1 MKSFPS
7 LLTLLLYADKM
18 IYMLQETSRSI
29 KSYCLGNCLQHFYGG
44 IIFMIQLQKTLDWDK
59 YLKTA
64 AQVVSEGIV
73 MLKNDDHALPL
84 DTTAEVAL
92 FGRIQLHYYKSG
104 TGSGGMVNVSKVT
117 NIADGLLE
125 SGVKLNRELLDV
137 YKKWDTENP
146 FDLGDGW
153 GKEPWSQKEMPLD
166 DAFAA
171 HIAQTSR
178 TAIAVIGRTAGEEQ
192 DNSLTE
198 GSYLLTADEKAMLS
212 TIRHHFPKMIVLL
225 NVGNIIDM
233 TELLQIAPDAILYVW
248 QGGMTGGTGTADI
261 LTGRISPCGKLTDTI
276 ARRVD
281 DYPSAP
287 YFGDPARNFYS
298 EDIYVGYRYFETFAP
313 EKVLYPFGF
322 GLSYTTFQ
330 IDVTSVEN
338 LTDTLDFT
346 ITVTNTGEYS
356 GKEVVQIYCEAPQG
370 KLGKPA
376 RVLCGYAKTHCL
388 APGNSEALIISVT
401 REQIA
406 SYDDSGSSGHAHCFI
421 LEAGDYHFYTGT
433 DVRSAIDVYQYTQN
447 ETQVISCHKQALA
460 PVEAFDRIKPV
471 RISTGYEARMEVVPL
486 SQVDENKRR
495 LENLPKEIPFT
506 GDHGIRLSDV
516 KNKTHSMEEFI
527 AQLTDYDLAC
537 LIRGEGM
544 NSPRVTAGTAA
555 AFGGV
560 SPELEALG
568 VPCGCCDDGPS
579 GMRLDCGTKAFSL
592 PNGTMM
598 ASTFNR
604 ELLTE
609 LFYLTGLEMT
619 VNKVDC
625 LLGPGMNIH
634 RHPLNGRN
642 FEYFSEDPYLT
653 GTIASAQLH
662 GLQKAGVTGT
672 IKHFCGNNQET
683 NRHDTNAVI
692 SERALREIYLKGFE
706 IAVKEGHADSVM
718 TTYGP
723 VNGVWT
729 AGSFDLTTQ
738 ILRND
743 WGFTG
748 FTMTD
753 WWANINRRGQAVD
766 KTDFAAMAIAQ
777 NDVYMVCAIGAE
789 NDDNVLASLENG
801 TLYRSELQRNAA
813 NICRFL
819 MHTHAMER
827 LDKTFSPVTIINRPA
842 DESDVDEAAIRFF
855 ELDGSLTID
864 LSDIS
869 TDKGTNY
876 SFGLDIMTMGRYK
889 MTLTAS
895 STQSE
900 VAQIPV
906 TLFSLGTAYGTFT
919 WNGTNGIPVSFE
931 TEIPFFSKYTNL
943 RLFFAQGGLKM
954 YSISFELV
962 STEL

>member
-1 MKSFPS
+1 
-7 LLTLLLYADKM
+7 
-18 IYMLQETSRSI
+18 
-29 KSYCLGNCLQHFYGG
+29 
-44 IIFMIQLQKTLDWDK
+44 MIQTTKTLDWDK

-73 MLKNDDHALPL
+73 MLKNEHQALPL
-84 DTTAEVAL
+84 KPHEEIAL
-92 FGRIQLHYYKSG
+92 FGRIQFHYYKSG

-117 NIADGLLE
+117 NIVDGLQE
-125 SGVKLNRELLDV
+125 SGIKLNQELLDV
-137 YKKWDTENP
+137 YHKWDNENP

-153 GKEPWSQKEMPLD
+153 GKEPWSQKEMPLED
-166 DAFAA
+166 SLAA
-171 HIAQTSR
+171 CAAKRCQ

-198 GSYLLTADEKAMLS
+198 GSFLLSSDEKQML
-212 TIRHHFPKMIVLL
+212 TTVRRHFSKMIVLL

-233 TELLQIAPDAILYVW
+233 NELLEIAPDAILYVW
-248 QGGMTGGTGTADI
+248 QGGMTGGTGTADV
-261 LTGRISPCGKLTDTI
+261 LTGKISPCGKLTDTI
-276 ARRVD
+276 AKHVE

-287 YFGDPARNFYS
+287 YFGDPVRNFYS

-313 EKVLYPFGF
+313 DKVLYPFGF

-330 IDVTSVEN
+330 IKTNDITELSN
-338 LTDTLDFT
+338 KWDFI
-346 ITVTNTGEYS
+346 ITVTNTGSCS

-370 KLGKPA
+370 KLGKPV
-376 RVLCGYAKTHCL
+376 RVLCGYEKTNTL
-388 APGNSEALIISVT
+388 SPGESQTVTISVSKT
-401 REQIA
+401 QTA
-406 SYDDSGSSGHAHCFI
+406 SYDDSGISGHAHCFI
-421 LEAGDYHFYTGT
+421 LEEGDYHFYVGT
-433 DVRSAIDVYQYTQN
+433 DVRHAVKTYTCTQN
-447 ETQVISCHKQALA
+447 GTLVISSHQQALA
-460 PVEAFDRIKPV
+460 PVEAFERIKPV
-471 RISTGYEARMEVVPL
+471 LSTDGYEPQMEPVPL
-486 SQVDENKRR
+486 SEVDETKRR

-506 GDHGIRLSDV
+506 GDRGIRLCDV
-516 KNKTHSMEEFI
+516 RKGTHTMEEFI
-527 AQLTDYDLAC
+527 AQMTDYDLAC
-537 LIRGEGM
+537 VIRGEGM
-544 NSPRVTAGTAA
+544 NSPRVTAGTAS

-560 SPELEALG
+560 SQELEALG

-598 ASTFNR
+598 ACTFNR
-604 ELLTE
+604 TLLTE
-609 LFYLTGLEMT
+609 LFALTGLEMIA
-619 VNKVDC
+619 NKVDC

-662 GLQKAGVTGT
+662 GLHQSGVTGT

-683 NRHDTNAVI
+683 NRHDTNGVI

-723 VNGVWT
+723 INGVWT

-766 KTDFAAMAIAQ
+766 KSDFAAMAIAQ

-789 NDDNVLASLENG
+789 NDDNILASLENG
-801 TLYRSELQRNAA
+801 TLQRSELQRNAA

-819 MHTHAMER
+819 MNTQAMAR
-827 LDKTFSPVTIINRPA
+827 LEGTETKIDIINRPA
-842 DESDVDEAAIRFF
+842 DESDVDESSVKFY
-855 ELDGSLTID
+855 ELDGNLTIN
-864 LSDIS
+864 LEDIC
-869 TDKGTNY
+869 TDKGTNH
-876 SFGLDIMTMGRYK
+876 SFGLDIKTMGKYR

-900 VAQIPV
+900 VAKIPV

-919 WNGTNGIPVSFE
+919 WNGTNGLPVSFE
-931 TEIPFFSKYTNL
+931 ADIPLFSKYTNL

-954 YSISFELV
+954 HSITFELI

>member
-1 MKSFPS
+1 
-7 LLTLLLYADKM
+7 
-18 IYMLQETSRSI
+18 
-29 KSYCLGNCLQHFYGG
+29 
-44 IIFMIQLQKTLDWDK
+44 MIQTTKTLDWDK

-73 MLKNDDHALPL
+73 MLKNEHQALPL
-84 DTTAEVAL
+84 KPGEEIAL
-92 FGRIQLHYYKSG
+92 FGRIQFHYYKSG

-117 NIADGLLE
+117 NIVDGLQE
-125 SGVKLNRELLDV
+125 SGIKLNQELLDV
-137 YKKWDTENP
+137 YHKWDNENP

-153 GKEPWSQKEMPLD
+153 GKEPWSQKEMPLED
-166 DAFAA
+166 SLAA
-171 HIAQTSR
+171 CAAKRCQ

-198 GSYLLTADEKAMLS
+198 GSFLLSSDEKQML
-212 TIRHHFPKMIVLL
+212 TTVRRHFSKMIVLL

-233 TELLQIAPDAILYVW
+233 NELLEIAPDAILYVW
-248 QGGMTGGTGTADI
+248 QGGMTGGTGTADV
-261 LTGRISPCGKLTDTI
+261 LTGKISPCGKLTDTI
-276 ARRVD
+276 AKHVE

-287 YFGDPARNFYS
+287 YFGDPVRNFYS

-313 EKVLYPFGF
+313 DKVLYPFGF

-330 IDVTSVEN
+330 IKTNDIMELS
-338 LTDTLDFT
+338 DKWDFI
-346 ITVTNTGEYS
+346 ITVTNTGSCS

-370 KLGKPA
+370 KLGKPV
-376 RVLCGYAKTHCL
+376 RVLCGYEKTNTL
-388 APGNSEALIISVT
+388 SPGESQTVTISVSKT
-401 REQIA
+401 QTA
-406 SYDDSGSSGHAHCFI
+406 SYDDSGISGHAHCFI
-421 LEAGDYHFYTGT
+421 LEEGDYHFYVGT
-433 DVRSAIDVYQYTQN
+433 DVRHAVKTYTCTQN
-447 ETQVISCHKQALA
+447 GTLVISSHQQALA
-460 PVEAFDRIKPV
+460 PVEAFERIKPV
-471 RISTGYEARMEVVPL
+471 LSTDGYEPQMEPVPL
-486 SQVDENKRR
+486 SEVDETKRR

-506 GDHGIRLSDV
+506 GDREIRLCDV
-516 KNKTHSMEEFI
+516 RKGTHTMEEFI
-527 AQLTDYDLAC
+527 AQMTDYDLAC
-537 LIRGEGM
+537 VIRGEGM
-544 NSPRVTAGTAA
+544 NSPRVTAGTAS

-560 SPELEALG
+560 SQELEALG

-598 ASTFNR
+598 ACTFNR
-604 ELLTE
+604 TLLTE
-609 LFYLTGLEMT
+609 LFALTGLEMIA
-619 VNKVDC
+619 NKVDC

-662 GLQKAGVTGT
+662 GLHQSGVTGT

-683 NRHDTNAVI
+683 NRHDTNGVI

-723 VNGVWT
+723 INGVWT

-766 KTDFAAMAIAQ
+766 KSDFAAMAIAQ

-789 NDDNVLASLENG
+789 NDDNILASLENG
-801 TLYRSELQRNAA
+801 TLQRSELQRNAA

-819 MHTHAMER
+819 MNTQAMAR
-827 LDKTFSPVTIINRPA
+827 LEGTETKIDIINRPA
-842 DESDVDEAAIRFF
+842 DESDVDESSVKFY
-855 ELDGSLTID
+855 ELDGNLTIN
-864 LSDIS
+864 LEDIC
-869 TDKGTNY
+869 TDKGTNH
-876 SFGLDIMTMGRYK
+876 SFGLDIKTMGKYR

-919 WNGTNGIPVSFE
+919 WNGTNGLPVSFE
-931 TEIPFFSKYTNL
+931 TDIPLFSKYTNL

-954 YSISFELV
+954 HSITFELI